1 MNNTN
6 KAFVGLLASMYFA
19 NSSHALAQEQLT
31 DISESLADEVTLRW
45 NLVDGKKVGTN

>member
-19 NSSHALAQEQLT
+19 NGSHALELL
-31 DISESLADEVTLRW
+31 DPPSNVPGNLADEVTLRW
-45 NLVDGKKVGTN
+45 KLVNG